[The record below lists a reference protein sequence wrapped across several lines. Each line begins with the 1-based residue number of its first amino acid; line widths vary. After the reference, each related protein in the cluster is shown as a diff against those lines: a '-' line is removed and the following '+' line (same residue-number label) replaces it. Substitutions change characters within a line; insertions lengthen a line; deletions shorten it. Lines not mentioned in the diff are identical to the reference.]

1 MRMTENPDEITELD
15 GDTWLDGLDERE
27 QKFVH
32 LYVNSLN
39 VKRSALEAG
48 YPLSVATSWA
58 YYWASGRLTPDN
70 DPVSHVKCKPHVA
83 RAIKY
88 ALDLRKK
95 EMIVSTDM
103 VIRRLS
109 AIAMADPRR
118 AMKWGQKDG
127 EVMRRNTVTLN
138 SSDEIDDDT
147 AAAIK
152 EIKQNA
158 DGTISL
164 KFHDANQALAHLGKY
179 LGIMDERVR
188 HLGADGGPVQLVT
201 TEMTAKEAAEAF
213 KRTLEGD

>member
-1 MRMTENPDEITELD
+1 MRMTENSDEITELD
-15 GDTWLDGLDERE
+15 GDTWLDGLDDRE
-27 QKFVH
+27 QTFVQNY
-32 LYVNSLN
+32 LKTLN
-39 VKRSALEAG
+39 VKQSALDAG
-48 YPLSVATSWA
+48 YSLSVAMTWA
-58 YYWASGRLTPDN
+58 YYWASGKQPAN
-70 DPVSHVKCKPHVA
+70 EQVSEGKHKPHVY
-83 RAIKY
+83 RAIRY
-88 ALDLRKK
+88 GLDLLKK
-95 EMIVSTDM
+95 ETIVTTDM

-118 AMKWGQKDG
+118 AMKWGTKEG

-164 KFHDANQALAHLGKY
+164 KFHDSNQALAHLGKY